1 MAQAALTRVQAGV
14 SVEWSAL
21 ATSTAL
27 KTTGADLDAAYHHVD
42 DGLWNE

>member
-1 MAQAALTRVQAGV
+1 MAQGGLTGVRAGV
-14 SVEWSAL
+14 SVERRAL

-27 KTTGADLDAAYHHVD
+27 KTTGADLDAAYHHID